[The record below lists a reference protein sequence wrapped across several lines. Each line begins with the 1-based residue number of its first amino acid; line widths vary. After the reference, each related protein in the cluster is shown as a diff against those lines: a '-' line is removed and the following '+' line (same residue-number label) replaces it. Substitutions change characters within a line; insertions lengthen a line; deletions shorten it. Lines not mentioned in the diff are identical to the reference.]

1 MSYEW
6 LVLSGNKAQCK
17 GVGTINGG
25 GSYHFMLTIIDGD
38 QPSGDDQ
45 DKLRIRI
52 WNENDGVIYEVAP
65 GVAPPPTGDVRVA
78 AGSDDAEQAAG
89 GALDLV
95 VANAGVGYFTQGRDL
110 DWEGVKRLLDVNVA
124 AACVTVSAALPA
136 MVARGEGTVAA
147 VSSLAG
153 FRGLPGNAAYSA
165 SKAAL
170 RTFMESLRVDL
181 RASGVRVV
189 TICPGFVK
197 TPMTARNRFAMPFL
211 MELDDAVEVMARGLE
226 RGDAEV
232 VFPWQ
237 LGWLVRALASLPR
250 GAYERV
256 AGLGAPRR

>member
-1 MSYEW
+1 VTRTAFITGAS
-6 LVLSGNKAQCK
+6 SGLGRGLALFYARA
-17 GVGTINGG
+17 GWTV
-25 GSYHFMLTIIDGD
+25 HAAARRGD
-38 QPSGDDQ
+38 ELAA
-45 DKLRIRI
+45 LRA
-52 WNENDGVIYEVAP
+52 EA
-65 GVAPPPTGDVRVA
+65 VA
-78 AGSDDAEQAAG
+78 AGAPGLIAPAPLDVTDAPALAAALRGAEQAAG

-136 MVARGEGTVAA
+136 MVARGQGTVAA

-181 RASGVRVV
+181 RGSGVRVV

-211 MELDDAVEVMARGLE
+211 MELDEAVEVMARGLD

-250 GAYERV
+250 GAYERL

>member
-1 MSYEW
+1 MTRTAFITGAS
-6 LVLSGNKAQCK
+6 SGLGRGLALHYARA
-17 GVGTINGG
+17 GWTVHAAARRGEE
-25 GSYHFMLTIIDGD
+25 LEA
-38 QPSGDDQ
+38 
-45 DKLRIRI
+45 LRR
-52 WNENDGVIYEVAP
+52 EA
-65 GVAPPPTGDVRVA
+65 VA
-78 AGSDDAEQAAG
+78 AGAPGRIAAVPLDVTDAPALAAALRDAERAAG

-170 RTFMESLRVDL
+170 RTFMESLRVHL
-181 RASGVRVV
+181 RGSGVRVV

-211 MELDDAVEVMARGLE
+211 MDLDEAVEAMARGLD

-237 LGWLVRALASLPR
+237 LGWLERALASLPR
-250 GAYERV
+250 GAYERL
-256 AGLGAPRR
+256 ARLAAPRR